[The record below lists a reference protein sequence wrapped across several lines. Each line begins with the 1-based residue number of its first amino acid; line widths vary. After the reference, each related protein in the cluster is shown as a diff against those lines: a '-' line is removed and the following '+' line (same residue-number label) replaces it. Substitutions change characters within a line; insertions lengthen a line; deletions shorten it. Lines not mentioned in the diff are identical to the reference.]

1 MSDFVRLEGP
11 QRAVYLFDTRLVGLN
26 ADNAKKFLFT
36 LALIAIVLLL
46 GWALRALTRRIL
58 RGSKNERAAFWTR
71 QGVRLFVAVFIV
83 FGVAS
88 IWFDDPTTLTTALG
102 LVTAGLAFALQKVV
116 TAFAGYLVILR
127 GKTFN
132 VGDRIAMG
140 GVRGDVIALG
150 FTQTTIMEMGQPP
163 AVQGADP
170 AMWVQSRQYTGRVV
184 TVSNAKIFD
193 EPVYNYTHEF
203 PYLWEEMALPIPYT
217 ADRDR
222 VEKIL
227 LDVAARHAVRTE
239 ELDAAALDEL
249 KRRYFLERLGT
260 QPRVYWRLTDNWLEL
275 TVRFVV
281 RDRGIRDVKDAMSR
295 DIIKELDAIGVGL
308 ASATFEVVG
317 LPAVRVETGNGRAA
331 GFPTADGAK

>member
-1 MSDFVRLEGP
+1 MGSWIDVRGP
-11 QRAVYLFDTRLVGLN
+11 EQALYLFDTRMVGLN
-26 ADNAKKFLFT
+26 ADNGKKLLFT
-36 LALIAIVLLL
+36 LALIAFLMLL
-46 GWALRALTRRIL
+46 GWLLRAITRLVL
-58 RGSKNERAAFWTR
+58 RGSRNERTAFWVR
-71 QGVRLFVAVFIV
+71 QGVRLTIGVLLV
-83 FGVAS
+83 FGIAA
-88 IWFDDPTTLTTALG
+88 IWFDDPTTMTTGLG

-116 TAFAGYLVILR
+116 TAIAGYFVILR

-184 TVSNAKIFD
+184 TVSNSKIFD

-203 PYLWEEMALPIPYT
+203 PFLWEEMRLPIAYT
-217 ADRDR
+217 ADRHR
-222 VEKIL
+222 AEQIL
-227 LDVAARHAVRTE
+227 LEVAARHAVRAE
-239 ELDAAALDEL
+239 ELDDGAVEEL

-275 TVRFVV
+275 TVRFIV

-295 DIIKELDAIGVGL
+295 DLLPLLDAAGIGI
-308 ASATFEVVG
+308 ASATFEITG
-317 LPAVRVETGNGRAA
+317 LPPLRIEGAA
-331 GFPTADGAK
+331 GFGPSPK

>member
-1 MSDFVRLEGP
+1 VPDFIRLAGP
-11 QRAVYLFDTRLVGLN
+11 QRAVYLFDTRLVGVN
-26 ADNAKKFLFT
+26 ADNGKKLLFT
-36 LALIAIVLLL
+36 LALIVLVLLL
-46 GWALRALTRRIL
+46 GWGLRALTRAVL
-58 RGSKNERAAFWTR
+58 RGTRNERAAFWTR
-71 QGVRLFVAVFIV
+71 QGVRLFVGVFLV

-88 IWFDDPTTLTTALG
+88 IWFDDPTTLTTGLG

-116 TAFAGYLVILR
+116 TAVAGYLVILR

-203 PYLWEEMALPIPYT
+203 PYLWEEMSLPIHYT

-222 VEKIL
+222 AERVL
-227 LDVAARHAVRTE
+227 LDVVGRHAVRSD
-239 ELDAAALDEL
+239 ELDAAAIDEL
-249 KRRYFLERLGT
+249 KRRYFLDRLGT
-260 QPRVYWRLTDNWLEL
+260 QPRVYYRLTDNWLEL

-281 RDRGIRDVKDAMSR
+281 RDRGIREVKDAISR
-295 DIIKELDAIGVGL
+295 DLLKELAAAGIGL

-317 LPAVRVETGNGRAA
+317 LPPLRVAVDGRPPLA
-331 GFPTADGAK
+331 GAGSAG